1 MSPDSTTSRPPALSE
16 LRFLFQ
22 PVQPLAGGGAW
33 AEALVRWYLPDGTV
47 RGPLDVL
54 PYWLAP
60 GNVASFTRFTLDQ
73 AASAL
78 VDVPASEVSVNL
90 SPVQVMLPDTMG
102 ILDDLVPAVR
112 GRLRIEITEQRLRDR
127 RPLAASLPSLRPR
140 CAAIMLDDVT
150 PEDLPSWTDLE
161 ALFGSGLDGVKIDRS
176 VTWQLFAA
184 DTAARDM
191 AREFVLGAS
200 RRFDLVVA
208 EGVEDPSACTTL
220 AELGVTHV
228 QGFGVGRPRRA
239 LDGTTL
245 DRRVAFHAP
254 APAPAPAPADAQ
266 TPGPLE
272 GEARDCP

>member
-1 MSPDSTTSRPPALSE
+1 MSPDGRISRPPALSE

-22 PVQPLAGGGAW
+22 PVQPLSGGRAW

-54 PYWLAP
+54 PHWLAP
-60 GNVASFTRFTLDQ
+60 SNVASFTRYTLDQ
-73 AASAL
+73 AAYAL
-78 VDVPASEVSVNL
+78 AGVPTSQVSVNL
-90 SPVQVMLPDTMG
+90 SPVQVMLPDTMR

-127 RPLAASLPSLRPR
+127 RPIAASLPSLRSR

-150 PEDLPSWTDLE
+150 PDDLPSWTDLE
-161 ALFGSGLDGVKIDRS
+161 TLFGSGLDGVKIDRS
-176 VTWQLFAA
+176 VTWQLFGA
-184 DTAARDM
+184 DTAAREL
-191 AREFVLGAS
+191 AREFVMSAR
-200 RRFDLVVA
+200 RRFDIVVA
-208 EGVEDPSACTTL
+208 EGVEDPSICHAL
-220 AELGVTHV
+220 VDLGVTHV

-254 APAPAPAPADAQ
+254 APPPAPAPVDAQ
-266 TPGPLE
+266 TPGPVE
-272 GEARDCP
+272 GNACDGP